1 MLQLLLCCRACLKVA
16 VVWDVEFPQPS
27 WPLPAPFGRRW
38 AACPVPHGQACP
50 VPYGLLCPSGLPLH
64 MLHCSS
70 WCLVVKETTGDRI
83 MPLARTLNSMLLTCI
98 FFQISKNINCFF
110 LALTPCVTQLWA
122 GTQAEAAWW
131 RHWCGAQSREKK
143 CPKRCFRVPLLREML
158 KVQLFSTCKMLL
170 VLVRFTVVF
179 WGGTG
184 TAEALVALVTGAVC
198 KGR

>member
-1 MLQLLLCCRACLKVA
+1 MLEGSGGVGRGVSTALLATASTFWQEVSSLPR
-16 VVWDVEFPQPS
+16 PP
-27 WPLPAPFGRRW
+27 WPGLPRP
-38 AACPVPHGQACP
+38 P
-50 VPYGLLCPSGLPLH
+50 GLPLH

-184 TAEALVALVTGAVC
+184 TAKALVALVTGAVC